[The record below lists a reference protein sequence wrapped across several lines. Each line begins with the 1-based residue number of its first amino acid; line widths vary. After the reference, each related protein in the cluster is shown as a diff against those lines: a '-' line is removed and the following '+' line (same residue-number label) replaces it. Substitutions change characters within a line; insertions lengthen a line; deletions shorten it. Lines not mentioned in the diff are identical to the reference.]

1 VECAVAATARDDVE
15 RTRWEAVDAVPG
27 DLVRDGG
34 ATVAVGRER
43 DMGAREQLRV
53 RVGVKTKKKGG
64 AEAPPLIE
72 LPGLLQNW

>member
-1 VECAVAATARDDVE
+1 MRYPAISFVTA
-15 RTRWEAVDAVPG
+15 G
-27 DLVRDGG
+27 DRC
-34 ATVAVGRER
+34 GRQKS